1 MRKSLVLLMCCGMLG
16 GVAAEFTRINP
27 LADTSFA
34 EKDVP
39 VVTGAEEFEVEEPAK
54 LNDVMVNVAD
64 FGVSPDKSDNTAE
77 FRAAVEAA
85 RKQKA
90 SRMVLPHGVYRFT
103 SSWNSTVFPISSLT
117 DRVPR

>member
-1 MRKSLVLLMCCGMLG
+1 MKKSLVLLMCCGVLG
-16 GVAAEFTRINP
+16 GPAAEFTPIDP
-27 LADTSFA
+27 LADSA
-34 EKDVP
+34 IDEKKIP

-90 SRMVLPHGVYRFT
+90 SRMVLPHGVRGGA
-103 SSWNSTVFPISSLT
+103 SSSQS
-117 DRVPR
+117 

>member
-1 MRKSLVLLMCCGMLG
+1 MKKSLVLLMCCGVLG
-16 GVAAEFTRINP
+16 GSAAEFTPIDP
-27 LADTSFA
+27 LADSA
-34 EKDVP
+34 IDEKKIP

-54 LNDVMVNVAD
+54 LNDVTVNVAD

-90 SRMVLPHGVYRFT
+90 SRMVLPHGVRGGA
-103 SSWNSTVFPISSLT
+103 SSSQS
-117 DRVPR
+117 